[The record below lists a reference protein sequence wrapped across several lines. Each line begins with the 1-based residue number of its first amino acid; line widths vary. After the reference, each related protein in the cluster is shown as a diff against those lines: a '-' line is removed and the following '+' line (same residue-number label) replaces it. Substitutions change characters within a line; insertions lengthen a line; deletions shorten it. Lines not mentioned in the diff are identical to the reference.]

1 MRHPFTVYLIL
12 LLSLLVSTINPIQ
25 SQGNLMIVGGGLEN
39 DNTDI
44 FDELVRLSGGTEK
57 AVVSVIP
64 AASGVAAQ
72 SFTYFRLALMHYG
85 IKPENI
91 HLIPVAMVDDD
102 STKLVNEAEWINNGN
117 DLNLAEIVKSST
129 CVWFS
134 GGDQLRI
141 AKTLLRSDGSRT
153 PVLEAVW
160 EVYESGGLIGGT
172 SAGAAI
178 MSNPMIGSGT
188 SMGALLNGVATS
200 NAGEDLPN
208 HEGVLLTTGLGFFTF
223 GMVDQHFHARARIGR
238 LIAAMLHTKQQIAFG
253 IDENTALVYYGKE
266 NLMKV
271 AGTDGVTILN
281 ASNAKIN
288 KNNSNYSTENL
299 RIHYLESGDT
309 FLLLTNEVIPAEGKR
324 LTNGHEYYNNTN
336 PFPGGMFSTGNTGF
350 HSLITKYLMDNRG
363 LDHVES
369 LNFTDRENAF
379 LISLSK
385 NGDSKSYMKENDS
398 GKDSYTI
405 IDVKM
410 DIKPVHILIDPEN

>member
-1 MRHPFTVYLIL
+1 MRHSFTVYLIL
-12 LLSLLVSTINPIQ
+12 LLSLLASTINPIQ

-39 DNTDI
+39 NNTDI

-72 SFTYFRLALMHYG
+72 TFAYFRSELIHFG

-102 STKLVNEAEWINNGN
+102 STTLVNEAEWINNGYN
-117 DLNLAEIVKSST
+117 LQLAEIVKNST

-188 SMGALLNGVATS
+188 SMGALVNGVATS

-208 HEGVLLTTGLGFFTF
+208 HEGVLLTTGLGFFTY

-271 AGTDGVTILN
+271 AGTAGVTILN

-288 KNNSNYSTENL
+288 KTNSNYNTENL
-299 RIHYLESGDT
+299 RIHYLENGDT

-324 LTNGHEYYNNTN
+324 LIIGDEYYNNTN

-385 NGDSKSYMKENDS
+385 NGDSKGYMKENDS